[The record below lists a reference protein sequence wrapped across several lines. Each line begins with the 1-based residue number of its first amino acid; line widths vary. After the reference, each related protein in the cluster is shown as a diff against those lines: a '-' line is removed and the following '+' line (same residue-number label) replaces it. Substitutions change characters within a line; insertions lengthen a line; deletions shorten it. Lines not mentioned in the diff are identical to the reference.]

1 MKRKLFFVAGILIFV
16 LIVFLARVPIL
27 KALGSFLIV
36 QDELKKAD
44 VIIVLGGETGR
55 VKEATRLY
63 KQGLAG
69 YLIMSGGSFDN
80 RVSLTAAMRNA
91 AMRLGVP
98 RESIILE
105 PEARST
111 YQHPELVKP
120 IMQARGFQSAIVVS
134 SPYHMRR
141 VKMLFDRAFRKSGI
155 ELMYYPVQGGWFD
168 PDSWWTKAVSRRA
181 VKMEYAKLAVNV
193 WGTRFSEFV
202 FNLVGKGK

>member
-1 MKRKLFFVAGILIFV
+1 MKQILWFVTGLFIIV
-16 LIVFLARVPIL
+16 LCLFLARESIL
-27 KALGSFLIV
+27 RAMGSFLVV

-44 VIIVLGGETGR
+44 VIIVLSGESNR
-55 VKEATRLY
+55 VVEAADLY
-63 KQGLAG
+63 KKGLAD
-69 YLIMSGGSFDN
+69 YLIMTGGSSDGK
-80 RVSLTAAMRNA
+80 VSLSEGMRRHA
-91 AMRLGVP
+91 VSLGVP

-105 PEARST
+105 PKAAST

-120 IMQARGFQSAIVVS
+120 IMQALGFKSAIVVS

-141 VKMLFDRAFRKSGI
+141 SAMLFDRVFHKSGI